1 MADYQMYDDLFVDSP
16 AMYFS
21 TAAGPAEDDLFGP
34 PSNVLSIYGD
44 GSPMLRSEARI
55 AGTGLGRGGMVH
67 TNFFHRGDVQSLIIL
82 IIGVWMVHQYVT
94 S

>member
-1 MADYQMYDDLFVDSP
+1 MSDYALYDDLFVDSP
-16 AMYFS
+16 AMFFS

-44 GSPMLRSEARI
+44 GSPIAR
-55 AGTGLGRGGMVH
+55 AESRVAHTGTGAGGMTH
-67 TNFFHRGDVQSLIIL
+67 TSWLHRGDVHAAAIMVLGI
-82 IIGVWMVHQYVT
+82 WMVHQYVT

>member
-1 MADYQMYDDLFVDSP
+1 MADFQLYDDLFVDSP
-16 AMYFS
+16 AMFFS

-44 GSPMLRSEARI
+44 GSPMLRSENSIARDM
-55 AGTGLGRGGMVH
+55 GRGGMVH
-67 TNFFHRGDVQSLIIL
+67 TNFFHRGDVHAAIIML
-82 IIGVWMVHQYVT
+82 VGMWAVHQYVT

>member
-1 MADYQMYDDLFVDSP
+1 MADYAMYDGLFADSP
-16 AMYFS
+16 EMYFS
-21 TAAGPAEDDLFGP
+21 TTAGPAEDDLYGP

-44 GSPMLRSEARI
+44 GSPIMRSENRI
-55 AGTGLGRGGMVH
+55 AADMGRGGAVH
-67 TNFFHRGDVQSLIIL
+67 TNFFHRGDVQAGIIL

>member
-1 MADYQMYDDLFVDSP
+1 MADYALYDDLFVDSP
-16 AMYFS
+16 AMFFS

-44 GSPMLRSEARI
+44 GSPIARAETRV
-55 AGTGLGRGGMVH
+55 AGTGTGMAGAVH
-67 TNFFHRGDVQSLIIL
+67 TSFFHRGDVHAAIIML
-82 IIGVWMVHQYVT
+82 VGIWMVHQYVT

>member
-1 MADYQMYDDLFVDSP
+1 MADYALYDDLFVDSP
-16 AMYFS
+16 AMFFS

-44 GSPMLRSEARI
+44 GSPIGRAENRI
-55 AGTGLGRGGMVH
+55 AGDMGKGGMVH
-67 TNFFHRGDVQSLIIL
+67 TSFFHRGDVQAAIIL
-82 IIGVWMVHQYVT
+82 IVGVWMVHQYVT